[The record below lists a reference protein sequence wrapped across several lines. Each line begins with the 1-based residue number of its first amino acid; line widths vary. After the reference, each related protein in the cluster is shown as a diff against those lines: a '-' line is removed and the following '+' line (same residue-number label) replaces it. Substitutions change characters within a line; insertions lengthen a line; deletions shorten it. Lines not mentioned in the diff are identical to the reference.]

1 MLLQTGISPKGRRYG
16 GFFGSHPRLQHSVH
30 SDIVAT
36 LVLYE
41 ASIVRTYSSTQNTW
55 ENTSKPNIPSPGKRH
70 PKIKKSGTG
79 WSIFDRW
86 EKYKVRKT
94 RGLSFLPRSR
104 SGIIRIRGRNRTQ
117 QPSTAAINWRDSL
130 ICTTQKLIVRQHLRK
145 KD

>member
-94 RGLSFLPRSR
+94 RGLSFFLGADRVLLGLGEGTARSSHR
-104 SGIIRIRGRNRTQ
+104 
-117 QPSTAAINWRDSL
+117 QPQLIGEIPLSAPPKSL
-130 ICTTQKLIVRQHLRK
+130 
-145 KD
+145 

>member
-79 WSIFDRW
+79 WAAGRSSTDGKNTKSGKLGVF
-86 EKYKVRKT
+86 
-94 RGLSFLPRSR
+94 LSFLGADRVLLGLGEGTARSSHR
-104 SGIIRIRGRNRTQ
+104 
-117 QPSTAAINWRDSL
+117 QPQLIGEIPLSAPPKSL
-130 ICTTQKLIVRQHLRK
+130 
-145 KD
+145 